1 MREQPK
7 VGLLGDPPRGKYCFS
22 QTVIPFLLGLGCVV
36 AAPARGFAEKSQS
49 DHGQNLSDFS
59 RCHSRP
65 HNNGVNVLEE
75 LRTTSIREFVAQAR
89 SHTIHSNL
97 ENGELTGQLAMN
109 DPGLKPGDIVST
121 GHGFVFIGGDGAR
134 RRPDDFQRIPQTQ
147 RNDFDRR
154 SAKNLPNWP
163 HCGRIPLALFFDPRT
178 GSHFKMELRNPL
190 ILGRGIFHY

>member
-1 MREQPK
+1 MPEQPK
-7 VGLLGDPPRGKYCFS
+7 VGLLCDPPRGKYCFS

-36 AAPARGFAEKSQS
+36 AAPARGFAEELQPEFQQ
-49 DHGQNLSDFS
+49 DLSDFS
-59 RCHSRP
+59 DATLTPQQWRQRVGGC
-65 HNNGVNVLEE
+65 
-75 LRTTSIREFVAQAR
+75 TTSIREFVAQAR

-121 GHGFVFIGGDGAR
+121 GHGFLVFIGGDGAR